1 MPHKIEFEA
10 DFLPGV
16 VSPSLFRLVIF
27 FFLAAATDQAD
38 QRWGLISVVRSE
50 RVIRPKNKAETNT
63 KERRKCNRIGNL
75 QGNEENLCISGCFY
89 CLPLSLAT
97 KLNVMLGICEGK
109 GGDETDELNDD
120 DGMVCYYY
128 PPKSDMVETGR
139 GALLCNAR
147 TCPYNS
153 DTEV

>member
-1 MPHKIEFEA
+1 MPYKIEFEA

-16 VSPSLFRLVIF
+16 VSLSPSLFRLEIF

-75 QGNEENLCISGCFY
+75 QGNEENLCISRCFY

-97 KLNVMLGICEGK
+97 KLYVMLGICEGK
-109 GGDETDELNDD
+109 GEMRQT
-120 DGMVCYYY
+120 
-128 PPKSDMVETGR
+128 S
-139 GALLCNAR
+139 
-147 TCPYNS
+147 
-153 DTEV
+153 